1 MSFNDTEILE
11 EDIIYKCTKCN
22 SIFKNSHTLNLHQKT
37 SETCSEINHKINVN
51 DKECFYC
58 NKVFSSKQMKKYH
71 ESKCIY
77 AKLYELTIEYENKLK
92 EMKIYYE
99 KEINILKNNN
109 TVILN

>member
-1 MSFNDTEILE
+1 MSFNDTKILE
-11 EDIIYKCTKCN
+11 EDIIYKCCKCN

-37 SETCSEINHKINVN
+37 SETCSEINYKEN
-51 DKECFYC
+51 DNNKECFYC
-58 NKVFSSKQMKKYH
+58 NKVFASKQMKKYH

-99 KEINILKNNN
+99 KEINKLKLEISN
-109 TVILN
+109 

>member
-1 MSFNDTEILE
+1 MKPPINIKDNLSIHSINCKEND
-11 EDIIYKCTKCN
+11 
-22 SIFKNSHTLNLHQKT
+22 
-37 SETCSEINHKINVN
+37 N

-99 KEINILKNNN
+99 KEINKLKLEISN
-109 TVILN
+109 